1 MNNKIL
7 LFVSLII
14 ALGFSSCKDQDDIY
28 KEWVVPGGRVYPEK
42 TNGLAVYAGHNRVL
56 LKWVAPKDPSVEKA
70 VISWSAGD
78 ESFVLN
84 YADHAGEDT
93 IELFID
99 NLEER
104 TYTFEIKNYDDKG
117 NESMSSEVSKAPYA
131 SNWLASLSERTIVSA
146 EVVGDEA
153 TITTG
158 FMTDNMVYT
167 EYRYVT
173 TDDETV
179 ILEEKQTNESR
190 EVKLPNAKPG
200 KRFEYRSYY
209 VPTEGVDTICNEWR
223 KSPTPIAGL
232 LDNSGFIPTATESRF
247 SQGPAL
253 IFDGKLTSAGLWQ
266 GNSGTYP
273 KFVFVDMGKDTYLLN
288 RIYVK
293 CQEYADYRKGA
304 GFGFNQVTEVFYG
317 NEPFEATAGD
327 TNFASA
333 AAFANAKAAG
343 RYYYANPPYWGSGRS
358 MDLRFSF
365 TPVRYVCIAFSS
377 TKKYG
382 VNINELQLF
391 GYDTAAEE

>member
-78 ESFVLN
+78 ESLVLN
-84 YADHAGEDT
+84 YADYAGEDT
-93 IELFID
+93 IELSID

-131 SNWLASLSERTIVSA
+131 SNWLASLSERTIESA

-153 TITTG
+153 TVTTG

-179 ILEEKQTNESR
+179 TLEEKQTNESR

-232 LDNSGFIPTATESRF
+232 LDKSGFIATATDTRSGY
-247 SQGPAL
+247 SPMG
-253 IFDGKLTSAGLWQ
+253 IFDGVDNNNTGSWRS
-266 GNSGTYP
+266 GNTTYP
-273 KFVFVDMGKDTYLLN
+273 KFIFIDLNKDSYILN
-288 RIYVK
+288 RIYVVAAVY
-293 CQEYADYRKGA
+293 QSPIGY
-304 GFGFNQVTEVFYG
+304 NQTVKLYWG
-317 NEPFEATAGD
+317 MEPFEATLGD
-327 TNFASA
+327 KEYEQKSAFASA
-333 AAFANAKAAG
+333 VAAG
-343 RYYYANPPYWGSGRS
+343 NYRTAYNPYWGNPRGV
-358 MDLRFSF
+358 DAKF
-365 TPVRYVCIAFSS
+365 TFMPVRYACIVFTDVKSG
-377 TKKYG
+377 TNNVTETY
-382 VNINELQLF
+382 IY
-391 GYDTAAEE
+391 GYDTAAD

>member
-146 EVVGDEA
+146 EEA
-153 TITTG
+153 NGVATVTTG
-158 FMTDNMVYT
+158 FMTDNMIYT

-173 TDDETV
+173 NDGETV
-179 ILEEKQTNESR
+179 VLEEKQTNESR

-200 KRFEYRSYY
+200 TRFEYRSYY
-209 VPTEGVDTICNEWR
+209 VPTEGVDTIPNQWR

-232 LDNSGFIPTATESRF
+232 LDNSGFLATATESRWPE
-247 SQGPAL
+247 GPRL
-253 IFDGKLTSAGLWQ
+253 IFDGIETSLGLWQ
-266 GNSGTYP
+266 GSSRKYP
-273 KFVFVDMGKDTYLLN
+273 IFVFVDLQKDSYMLN
-288 RIYVK
+288 KIHII
-293 CQEYADYRKGA
+293 CQEYAVNNK
-304 GFGFNQVTEVFYG
+304 GFGYNQETKVYYG
-317 NEPFEATAGD
+317 MEPFEATGGD
-327 TNFASA
+327 GSYESA
-333 AAFANAKAAG
+333 PAFANAVAAG
-343 RYYYANPPYWGSGRS
+343 RFLHVNPPYWGTGRS
-358 MDLRFSF
+358 MTLTFGY
-365 TPVRYVCIAFSS
+365 TNVRYVCVAFLSD
-377 TKKYG
+377 KRPAG
-382 VNINELQLF
+382 VNINEMKLY
-391 GYDTAAEE
+391 GYDLAGE